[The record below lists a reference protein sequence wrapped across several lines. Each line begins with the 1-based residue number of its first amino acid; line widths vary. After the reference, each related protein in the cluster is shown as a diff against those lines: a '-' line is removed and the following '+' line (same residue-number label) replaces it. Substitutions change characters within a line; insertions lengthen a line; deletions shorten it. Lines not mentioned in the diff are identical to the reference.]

1 MYLVNISVNDLE
13 GHLKMDQFDS
23 NSKLYE
29 IDEIEIL
36 KSKWHE
42 ARTLETIGVFY
53 PNPIDTIY
61 Q

>member
-13 GHLKMDQFDS
+13 VHLKMDQFDS

-29 IDEIEIL
+29 IDEIEIF

-42 ARTLETIGVFY
+42 ARTLETIGVFD